1 MERPIIDDI
10 IIEGAKLLFRNFAG
24 APTKFNPK
32 GGDRTFAVLI
42 KNHEYAEAL
51 IANGWNIKRFKE
63 RETDDPEL
71 GPDYY
76 LPVSVNFT
84 SGRPPRIELITRRKK
99 TRLDEETIASLDYAD
114 ITNADLIIHPS
125 FWEVGDKSGIKAYLK
140 AGYITIQQDEF
151 SEKYADLEES
161 F

>member
-1 MERPIIDDI
+1 M
-10 IIEGAKLLFRNFAG
+10 
-24 APTKFNPK
+24 
-32 GGDRTFAVLI
+32 
-42 KNHEYAEAL
+42 
-51 IANGWNIKRFKE
+51 
-63 RETDDPEL
+63 
-71 GPDYY
+71 
-76 LPVSVNFT
+76 
-84 SGRPPRIELITRRKK
+84 
-99 TRLDEETIASLDYAD
+99 DEETIASLDYAD